1 MPSWVYIIVNEAAPG
16 LLKVGFTNR
25 TPAQRAQELGATGL
39 PFPYSVVYER
49 EVEDGRNTEQAAH
62 LALAEFHVGK
72 EWFRC
77 SIETARKAIDQ
88 VESFGNDGSPLV
100 PGHRLSPYLAVDR
113 EILRTRNES
122 QNLIGLQDDE
132 EDGETPL
139 PPGHPLRGML

>member
-39 PFPYSVVYER
+39 PLPYAVAYEI
-49 EVEDGRNTEQAAH
+49 EVEDGRSVEQAAH
-62 LALAEFHVGK
+62 VSLAEFHVGK

-77 SIETARKAIDQ
+77 SIETAKEAIDQ
-88 VESFGNDGSPLV
+88 VADFGNDGSPLV
-100 PGHRLSPYLAVDR
+100 PGHPLAPYFSGDCARLERRS
-113 EILRTRNES
+113 EF
-122 QNLIGLQDDE
+122 QNLKMQQDDQ
-132 EDGETPL
+132 EDCDTPL